1 MSQIARIHV
10 NDELSFLVET
20 EDEELNIVDP
30 HGELSLSLPP
40 GAVPTGAI
48 RDKIE
53 DLKHTVE
60 SVVLYIRAGFPS
72 EIHPD
77 ELTLEFNIALKGSI
91 GIPVILTQSAGATF
105 KIIAKWKG
113 SEKK

>member
-1 MSQIARIHV
+1 MSKIVRIHV

-20 EDEELNIVDP
+20 EDEELNIEDP
-30 HGELSLSLPP
+30 QGEQSLSLPP

-48 RDKIE
+48 TDKLE
-53 DLKHTVE
+53 DLKHTVT
-60 SVVLYIRAGFPS
+60 SAVSCIREGFPS